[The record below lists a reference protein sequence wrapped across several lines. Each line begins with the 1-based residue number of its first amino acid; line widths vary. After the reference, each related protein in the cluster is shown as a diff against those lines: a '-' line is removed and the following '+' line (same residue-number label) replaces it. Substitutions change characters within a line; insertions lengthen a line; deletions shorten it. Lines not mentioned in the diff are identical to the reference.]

1 MDVIT
6 IPTDHQCNNRIR
18 RIYNRRF
25 LFLFLFS
32 LLSTVFNMFNM
43 TFYVSV
49 VCSQLVELQSGKK

>member
-49 VCSQLVELQSGKK
+49 VCSQLVELPSGKK